1 MTTQSMTSTRP
12 APAAPEPPDQDPGY
26 SSIRTEAPTPL
37 GSFLF
42 EQRQKRISGALVVS
56 IALHALGLLFVVYMI
71 TMAPVRTFTPP
82 EQMHLPDNIVWL
94 QQAGPGGG
102 GGGGGNK
109 SPEPPRKVE
118 MPGKDRL
125 TVPVSKPPSLEVPK
139 EVKPTPQEP
148 PKQELTIPAVE
159 TTSGVQNLPGTL
171 VGQQSLSLS
180 QGSGEGGGAGTGRG
194 TGIGPGQGPGLGP
207 GSGGGSGGGIYELGS
222 GVTDPIKL
230 YEQRPS
236 YTPDAMRARIQGSV
250 VVSAVVLPDGTVG
263 DPKVLRSLD
272 SVFGLDQ
279 EAIKAVRL
287 WRFKPG
293 LRQGQPV
300 SVRVSIEVTFTL
312 R

>member
-1 MTTQSMTSTRP
+1 MRM
-12 APAAPEPPDQDPGY
+12 
-26 SSIRTEAPTPL
+26 
-37 GSFLF
+37 
-42 EQRQKRISGALVVS
+42 
-56 IALHALGLLFVVYMI
+56 
-71 TMAPVRTFTPP
+71 
-82 EQMHLPDNIVWL
+82 PDNIVWL

-109 SPEPPRKVE
+109 SPEPPRQVE
-118 MPGKDRL
+118 LPGKDRM
-125 TVPVSKPPSLEVPK
+125 TVPVSKPPALEMPK
-139 EVKPTPQEP
+139 DLKPP
-148 PKQELTIPAVE
+148 PPEAKQDLTIPAVE

-171 VGQQSLSLS
+171 VGTQALSLS

-194 TGIGPGQGPGLGP
+194 TGIGPGSGSGLGP
-207 GSGGGSGGGIYELGS
+207 GSGGGTGGGVYELGS

-279 EAIKAVRL
+279 EAIKAVKL

-293 LRQGQPV
+293 LMHGQPV
-300 SVRVSIEVTFTL
+300 SVRVNIEVTFTL